1 MQAGCHLLSLLHWCL
16 QSCCMATSVLLLYS
30 PDRVLESSHAV
41 IWLTQKWVLL
51 NCLPCFCRTLWIC
64 TKMIYCH
71 SFSWMLTL
79 WHLKAET
86 VCNFMRNDWHKWL
99 HKIILV
105 SHQIYDFLS
114 VSSLLVLILNKA
126 SIFTPSVYLPSIQL
140 PNCHKPVIIQTPF
153 SFSAASFSSLVLAP
167 FFCLQP

>member
-1 MQAGCHLLSLLHWCL
+1 
-16 QSCCMATSVLLLYS
+16 MATYVLLLYS
-30 PDRVLESSHAV
+30 PDRVLESSHEV

-51 NCLPCFCRTLWIC
+51 NCLPCFCRMLWIC

-140 PNCHKPVIIQTPF
+140 PNCHK
-153 SFSAASFSSLVLAP
+153 LVLYHYTDSI
-167 FFCLQP
+167 FFLSCILLFISPSTIFLLAALI